1 MWMFKCFG
9 ARFDALVGMFWA
21 AGSERKK
28 TMRLMI
34 VCALTMFAGAQ
45 TAQATVVMKL
55 NRAQMTDMSQL
66 VVQVRVG
73 TIRTVE
79 ERPGALSTLIELE
92 VIEAFKGKVQTGSA
106 LTLLQMGGEL
116 GDLIQ
121 SVPGTSKFKTGEELV
136 LFLSAFQN
144 RFVQVGVGLGR
155 YVVERNAQGA
165 FAVEEFGNVAF
176 AEPGKDGVIRPGEAP
191 EPAHMP
197 LPQLAAEVRRFAG
210 AQR

>member
-1 MWMFKCFG
+1 MYKCFG
-9 ARFDALVGMFWA
+9 TRADAMVGA
-21 AGSERKK
+21 AWDVGIERKK
-28 TMRLMI
+28 TMRL
-34 VCALTMFAGAQ
+34 TMVLAFTVMAWAQ

-55 NRAQMTDMSQL
+55 NRAQMTEMSQL

-92 VIEAFKGKVQTGSA
+92 VIEAFKGKAQPGSA

-121 SVPGTSKFKTGEELV
+121 SVPGTSKFKTGEEVV

-155 YVVERNAQGA
+155 YIVERNAQGV
-165 FAVEEFGNVAF
+165 FAAEEFGNVAF
-176 AEPGKDGVIRPGEAP
+176 AEPGKDGVIRPGEP
-191 EPAHMP
+191 PVPAHMP
-197 LPQLAAEVRRFAG
+197 LASFAAEVRRFAG
-210 AQR
+210 VQR

>member
-1 MWMFKCFG
+1 
-9 ARFDALVGMFWA
+9 
-21 AGSERKK
+21 
-28 TMRLMI
+28 MRLMI

-92 VIEAFKGKVQTGSA
+92 VIEAFKGKAQAGSA

-155 YVVERNAQGA
+155 YVVERNAQGV

-176 AEPGKDGVIRPGEAP
+176 AEPGKDGVIRPGEPP